1 MRDFNYVISR
11 RMVSLPYD
19 MIALESL
26 KYTDDAKWTGQKI
39 QEDARIII
47 LSRTGKIHKIQGR
60 GFRHIVVYVNPKHT
74 SQRCS

>member
-47 LSRTGKIHKIQGR
+47 LSRNWKD
-60 GFRHIVVYVNPKHT
+60 
-74 SQRCS
+74 S